1 MRMFMMIFALIGFAQ
16 SATAQEMTEAQI
28 KSLALQAI
36 LENPEIIMQAV
47 GILEQRERDRQNALA
62 VNAMDTLENDPNA
75 MIMGNPDGDVT
86 IVEFFDYNCGYCR
99 RSGPVVQAILD
110 SDPNVKVILREW
122 PVLGEESVFAA
133 RAALAARKQ
142 GVYNEFHKALMLGE
156 GRASEA
162 LVVKTVRDLG
172 MDADQLLAD
181 MNDPA
186 VATHLA
192 QSQAFA
198 QNFGFTGTPAFIIG
212 GQIAPGFME
221 LDQMLAA
228 IEAARADG

>member
-62 VNAMDTLENDPNA
+62 VNAMVTLEIDPNA

-162 LVVKTVRDLG
+162 LVVKTARDLG